1 VLQYV
6 IAGLV
11 IGGIYAIAA
20 AGLTITYA
28 SAGILNFSFGALAYF
43 VARFY
48 YWLHS
53 QQHLALVPAALIALF
68 ILGPLL
74 GVLLYLVLFRMLQ
87 LASTLIKI
95 VATLGVSVCVPP
107 LATLL
112 FGDAAIV
119 QAPGLAPEP
128 VSVYRFLGVP
138 VTMDQLIDYGCV
150 VGVVVLG
157 FVVLRY
163 TDIGLR
169 VRAMVDSPAMTSLS
183 GTNPAAVSIGVWAV
197 SVFLAGLAGIL
208 AAPVI
213 GLDPTDYTLLMAS
226 AFAAVVAA
234 RLRNVPVAVAIGLA
248 IGVAGSL
255 VPDYLPPSSSFT
267 AAVIPSLPFAVT
279 AIFLIVQLVRYGR
292 ADESD
297 GVGGALDQ
305 AIRPHGGDRLA
316 ARSAAAARARPAARR
331 PVPLLSVLPSNS
343 LPALLGIAVLC
354 VASFILGSF
363 WIGLLAQGVAY
374 AVIFL
379 AFTLVVGEGGMIW
392 ACEVTFAGVGAVAA
406 AQFAASHGWPVLAA
420 VAAGGLIAVPMG
432 LLIGL
437 LTIRMGGLYVTLVTL
452 MFGLLMDNLVFTRTI
467 FTQNGIGVAMPSP
480 GFATTSRA
488 LLFLGLG
495 IFCAV
500 SLLIVNVRRST
511 TGLALSAVRS
521 SEAGSKTTGISVL
534 QMKLLIAGVAAF
546 VAAVGG
552 AVLAMNQQSALPGN
566 YATLGGIVW
575 LAVLVTAGI
584 RSNMAALVAGLMF
597 TVLPGIALE
606 YLPGTWGQVPP
617 VLFGL
622 GAVLVAKN
630 PDGWM
635 AQQADQ
641 ARWLWRRA
649 RGAPE
654 ATATASAGTLGQ
666 AAAGGS
672 DGGCLAM
679 EATGVTAVPPG
690 GLGEVEDR

>member
-20 AGLTITYA
+20 AGLTLTYA
-28 SAGILNFSFGALAYF
+28 SAGILNFSFGSLAYF
-43 VARFY
+43 VARSF

-53 QQHLALVPAALIALF
+53 QHHWGLLPSAMIALF
-68 ILGPLL
+68 AVGPLL

-112 FGDAAIV
+112 FGNVTIV
-119 QAPGLAPEP
+119 EAPGLAPEP
-128 VSVYRFLGVP
+128 VSVYHVLGVP
-138 VTMDQLIDYGCV
+138 VTMDQIIDYGCV
-150 VGVVVLG
+150 LAVVIVG

-163 TDIGLR
+163 TDVGLR

-183 GTNPAAVSIGVWAV
+183 GSSPALVSIGVWAA
-197 SVFLAGLAGIL
+197 SVFLAGLAGVL
-208 AAPVI
+208 SAPIV

-234 RLRNVPVAVAIGLA
+234 RLRNVPVAVVVGLVIG
-248 IGVAGSL
+248 IAGSL
-255 VPDYLPPSSSFT
+255 VQHYLPPSSSFT
-267 AAVIPSLPFAVT
+267 AAVIPSIPFAVT
-279 AIFLIVQLVRYGR
+279 VIFLVYHLVRYGR
-292 ADESD
+292 ADETD
-297 GVGGALDQ
+297 GVGGALDR
-305 AIRPHGGDRLA
+305 AILPHGGNRRA
-316 ARSAAAARARPAARR
+316 AFPSAGGPGARP
-331 PVPLLSVLPSNS
+331 PLHWP
-343 LPALLGIAVLC
+343 PAVLGIAVLC
-354 VASFILGSF
+354 VAAFVLSSF
-363 WIGLLAQGVAY
+363 WVGLLAEGAAY
-374 AVIFL
+374 AIIFL

-392 ACEVTFAGVGAVAA
+392 ACEATFAGVGAVAA

-420 VAAGGLIAVPMG
+420 VVAGGIIAVPMG
-432 LLIGL
+432 VIIGM
-437 LTIRMGGLYVTLVTL
+437 LTIRLGGLYVTLVTL

-467 FTQNGIGVAMPSP
+467 FTQNGIGVTMPSP

-495 IFCAV
+495 VFCAV
-500 SLLIVNVRRST
+500 SLLIVNIRRST
-511 TGLALSAVRS
+511 TGLALSAVRF
-521 SEAGSKTTGISVL
+521 SEAGSKTIGLSVL
-534 QMKLLIAGVAAF
+534 QMKVLIAGVAAF

-552 AVLAMNQQSALPGN
+552 AILAMSQLSALPGN
-566 YATLGGIVW
+566 FATLGGIVW

-584 RSNMAALVAGLMF
+584 RSNMAALTAGMMF
-597 TVLPGIALE
+597 TVLPGIVLE
-606 YLPGTWGQVPP
+606 YLPASWGQVPP

-622 GAVLVAKN
+622 GAILVAKN

-641 ARWLWRRA
+641 IRWLWPRVRGTRDVTARVAAGA
-649 RGAPE
+649 RGPLAD
-654 ATATASAGTLGQ
+654 AGPAGARP
-666 AAAGGS
+666 AAES
-672 DGGCLAM
+672 
-679 EATGVTAVPPG
+679 AVPPR
-690 GLGEVEDR
+690 GLSEVQDR

>member
-1 VLQYV
+1 VLQYI

-20 AGLTITYA
+20 AGLTVTYA

-43 VARFY
+43 VARFF

-53 QQHLALVPAALIALF
+53 QHHWGLLPAALVALF
-68 ILGPLL
+68 VLGPLL
-74 GVLLYLVLFRMLQ
+74 GVFLYLVLFRILL

-112 FGDAAIV
+112 FGNATIV
-119 QAPGLAPEP
+119 EAPGLAPEP
-128 VSVYRFLGVP
+128 VSVYHFLGVP
-138 VTMDQLIDYGCV
+138 VTMDQIIDYCCV
-150 VGVVVLG
+150 LAVVILG

-163 TDIGLR
+163 TDVGLR

-183 GTNPAAVSIGVWAV
+183 GSNPISVSIGVWAV
-197 SVFLAGLAGIL
+197 SVFLAGLVGVL

-213 GLDPTDYTLLMAS
+213 GLDPTAYTLLMAS

-234 RLRNVPVAVAIGLA
+234 RLRNVPVAVAVGLVIGIA
-248 IGVAGSL
+248 DSL
-255 VPDYLPPSSSFT
+255 LQDYLPPSSSFT
-267 AAVIPSLPFAVT
+267 AAVIPSIPFAVT
-279 AIFLIVQLVRYGR
+279 AIFLVYHLIRYGR
-292 ADESD
+292 ADESE
-297 GVGGALDQ
+297 GVGGALDR
-305 AIRPHGGDRLA
+305 AILPHGGDRPT
-316 ARSAAAARARPAARR
+316 ARSAAGAPRARPST
-331 PVPLLSVLPSNS
+331 PHPLPLLSS
-343 LPALLGIAVLC
+343 LPLHWLPAVFGIAVLC
-354 VASFILGSF
+354 VAAFTLQSF
-363 WIGLLAQGVAY
+363 WVGLLAQGVAY

-392 ACEVTFAGVGAVAA
+392 ACEVTFAGIGAVAA
-406 AQFAASHGWPVLAA
+406 AQFATSHGWPVLAA
-420 VAAGGLIAVPMG
+420 VGAGGIIAAPVG

-467 FTQNGIGVAMPSP
+467 FTQNGIGVTMPSP
-480 GFATTSRA
+480 SFATTSRA

-495 IFCAV
+495 IFCVV

-511 TGLALSAVRS
+511 TGLALNAVRS
-521 SEAGSKTTGISVL
+521 SEAGSKTIGLSVL
-534 QMKLLIAGVAAF
+534 QMKLLVAGVAAF

-552 AVLAMNQQSALPGN
+552 VILAMNQESALPAN

-584 RSNMAALVAGLMF
+584 RSNMAALVAGMMF
-597 TVLPGIALE
+597 TVLPGIAIE
-606 YLPGTWGQVPP
+606 YLPGAWGQVPP

-622 GAVLVAKN
+622 GAILVAKN

-641 ARWLWRRA
+641 IRWLWRRA
-649 RGAPE
+649 RGSLE
-654 ATATASAGTLGQ
+654 VTASAS
-666 AAAGGS
+666 AGPRGPM
-672 DGGCLAM
+672 A
-679 EATGVTAVPPG
+679 AVPPS
-690 GLGEVEDR
+690 GLSEVQDR

>member
-20 AGLTITYA
+20 AGLTLTYA

-43 VARFY
+43 VARFF

-53 QQHLALVPAALIALF
+53 QHHWGLLPSAVIALF
-68 ILGPLL
+68 AVGPLL
-74 GVLLYLVLFRMLQ
+74 GVLLYLVLFRMLA

-112 FGDAAIV
+112 FGNVTIV
-119 QAPGLAPEP
+119 AAPGLAPEP
-128 VSVYRFLGVP
+128 VSVYHVLGVP
-138 VTMDQLIDYGCV
+138 VTMDQIIDYGCV
-150 VGVVVLG
+150 LAVVIAG

-163 TDIGLR
+163 TDVGLR

-183 GTNPAAVSIGVWAV
+183 GSSPALVSIGVWAA
-197 SVFLAGLAGIL
+197 SVFLAGLAGVL
-208 AAPVI
+208 SAPIV

-234 RLRNVPVAVAIGLA
+234 RLRNVPVAVAVGLVIG
-248 IGVAGSL
+248 IAGSL
-255 VPDYLPPSSSFT
+255 VQHYLPPSSSFT
-267 AAVIPSLPFAVT
+267 AAVIPSIPFAVT
-279 AIFLIVQLVRYGR
+279 VIFLVYHLVRYGR

-297 GVGGALDQ
+297 GVGGALDR
-305 AIRPHGGDRLA
+305 AILPHGGNRRA
-316 ARSAAAARARPAARR
+316 AVPSAGGSGARSPLRWPPLRWPPLHWPPA
-331 PVPLLSVLPSNS
+331 V
-343 LPALLGIAVLC
+343 LGIAVLC
-354 VASFILGSF
+354 AAAFVLNSF
-363 WIGLLAQGVAY
+363 WVGLLAEGAAY
-374 AVIFL
+374 AIIFL

-392 ACEVTFAGVGAVAA
+392 ACEATFAGVGAVAA
-406 AQFAASHGWPVLAA
+406 AQFATSHGWPVLAA

-432 LLIGL
+432 VVIGM
-437 LTIRMGGLYVTLVTL
+437 LTIRLGGLYVTLVTL

-467 FTQNGIGVAMPSP
+467 FTQNGIGVTMPSP

-500 SLLIVNVRRST
+500 SLLIVNIRRST
-511 TGLALSAVRS
+511 TGLALSAVRF
-521 SEAGSKTTGISVL
+521 SEAGSKTIGLSVL
-534 QMKLLIAGVAAF
+534 QMKVLVAGVAAF

-552 AVLAMNQQSALPGN
+552 AILAMSQLSALPGN
-566 YATLGGIVW
+566 FATLGGIIW

-584 RSNMAALVAGLMF
+584 RSTMAALAAGMMF
-597 TVLPGIALE
+597 TVLPGVVLE
-606 YLPGTWGQVPP
+606 YLPASWGQVPP

-622 GAVLVAKN
+622 GAILVAKN

-641 ARWLWRRA
+641 IRWLWRRV
-649 RGAPE
+649 RGARDV
-654 ATATASAGTLGQ
+654 TAPVSAGAHP
-666 AAAGGS
+666 AAEFSA
-672 DGGCLAM
+672 A
-679 EATGVTAVPPG
+679 EPAAPPR
-690 GLGEVEDR
+690 GLSEVQDR